1 MRKIPYGR
9 QSITEDDIN
18 AVIEVLK
25 SDYLTQGPRIGELEA
40 AIADYHG
47 ARHAVA
53 FSNGTAALFAAYE
66 SIGICEGDEIV
77 SSPITFVATTNG
89 AVYCG
94 GTPVFADLDPET
106 NCIDIGQIESRI
118 TNNTKAIVPIAY
130 AGYPVDLKRI
140 RSIADQN
147 NCSVIYDAAHAIGSL
162 RNGSFGM
169 EYVDAAI
176 LSFHPVKHIAAGEG
190 GMVLTNRDD
199 IYERLLL
206 FRSHG
211 ITKDPALLHKHDGA
225 WYYEMQSLG
234 YNFRITDMQCALAA
248 SQFRRIRENLKRRH
262 EIASVY
268 ESELEGVDFIHT
280 PPSVGY
286 GILDEDDSGAADT
299 IHAYHLYTIT
309 VKDAADRKPL
319 YEHLHSN
326 GVLAQIH
333 YVPVHLHPYYRERFG
348 FAEGDCPCAEDFYQR
363 EISIPMFHS
372 LSELDQEYV
381 IDTIKA
387 FRK

>member
-1 MRKIPYGR
+1 MKKIPYGR
-9 QSITEDDIN
+9 QSITDEDIN
-18 AVIEVLK
+18 AGVEVLK
-25 SDYLTQGPRIGELEA
+25 SDYLTQGPRIGEVESMMA
-40 AIADYHG
+40 EYHG
-47 ARHAVA
+47 AKHAVA
-53 FSNGTAALFAAYE
+53 FSNGTAALFAAYD
-66 SIGICEGDEIV
+66 SIGIGEGDEVI
-77 SSPITFVATTNG
+77 SSPITFVASTNG

-106 NCIDIGQIESRI
+106 NCIDIDKIEAKV
-118 TNNTKAIVPIAY
+118 TKNTKAINPIAY
-130 AGYPVDLKRI
+130 AGYPVDLKKVRE
-140 RSIADQN
+140 IADRN
-147 NCSVIYDAAHAIGSL
+147 DCSVIYDAAHAIGSC
-162 RNGSFGM
+162 RDGSFGM
-169 EYVDAAI
+169 EYADAAI

-199 IYERLLL
+199 VYERLLM

-211 ITKDPALLHKHDGA
+211 ITKDPKLLQKNDGG

-234 YNFRITDMQCALAA
+234 YNFRITDMQCALAS
-248 SQFRRIRENLKRRH
+248 SQFKRIKSNLKRRN

-268 ESELEGVDFIHT
+268 ESELKDVDFIQT

-286 GILDEDDSGAADT
+286 EILDNENCDN

-309 VKDAADRKPL
+309 VNDPADRRPL
-319 YEHLHSN
+319 YEHLHEN

-348 FAEGDCPCAEDFYQR
+348 FAEGDCPCAEDFYNR

-372 LSELDQEYV
+372 LSEEDQQYV
-381 IDTIKA
+381 IDTIKS
-387 FRK
+387 FKK